1 MAVTPEVLIPRL
13 GDVLVEQGKITT
25 EQLTQALEKQK
36 EARLQGQSP
45 LIGQV
50 LVEMGFL
57 DEGTLNSSITQQ
69 ILILQ
74 NNLRQANETLEK
86 KVQERTAEQE
96 VAYQKLSELDKLK
109 VNFVSNISH
118 ELRTPLTHILG
129 YVELMLAENGEPLSA
144 NQRQSLLT
152 IRKATN
158 RLERLIDDLILF
170 STSETNNLVIVKESF
185 NPEQLASAVFERN
198 LENAAKKNVTL
209 RKRVEIE
216 HKSLSADQRKLTWV
230 VNHLIDN
237 AIKFTNPGGEILLA
251 ISEKTH
257 CFLFSVQ
264 DNGIGI
270 DPSKQEEIFDLFHQL
285 DGSSTRAQ
293 GGTGLGLALIKRILI
308 AHESEIHVDSQPGRG
323 SRFWFSICKE

>member
-13 GDVLVEQGKITT
+13 GDILVEQGKITT

-57 DEGTLNSSITQQ
+57 DNDILNSSITQQ
-69 ILILQ
+69 ILTLQ
-74 NNLRQANETLEK
+74 NNLRQVNETLEK
-86 KVQERTAEQE
+86 KVQERTAELE
-96 VAYQKLSELDKLK
+96 ITYQKLSELDKLK

-129 YVELMLAENGEPLSA
+129 YVELLLAENSDPLTT
-144 NQRQSLLT
+144 NQQQSLL
-152 IRKATN
+152 IIKKASG

-170 STSETNNLVIVKESF
+170 STSETNNLAVVKEPF
-185 NPEQLASAVFERN
+185 NPEQLASVVFEYN
-198 LENAAKKNVTL
+198 FEAAARKNITL

-216 HKSLSADQRKLTWV
+216 NKSLAADQRKLTWV
-230 VNHLIDN
+230 VNHLVDN
-237 AIKFTNPGGEILLA
+237 AIKFTNPGGEILIS
-251 ISEKTH
+251 ISEEMK
-257 CFLFSVQ
+257 CFVFSVQ

-293 GGTGLGLALIKRILI
+293 GGTGLGLALVKRILVT
-308 AHESEIHVDSQPGRG
+308 HDSEIHVESQPDRG